1 MAGLALARRD
11 LGRTPRDMFYVD
23 RSLFDH
29 CRVPDVGCKPVG
41 EFGSDVSFYPLE
53 AVRFAT
59 RVTDAEWN
67 GDRRLEC
74 WEAF

>member
-11 LGRTPRDMFYVD
+11 FGRAPRNVFYVD

-29 CRVPDVGCKPVG
+29 CRVPDVGCEPVG
-41 EFGSDVSFYPLE
+41 EFGSDVSFSSGGIRL
-53 AVRFAT
+53 VT
-59 RVTDAEWN
+59 RVTDAQWN

-74 WEAF
+74 WEGY

>member
-11 LGRTPRDMFYVD
+11 LGRTPRNVFYVD

-29 CRVPDVGCKPVG
+29 CCVPDVGCKPVG

-53 AVRFAT
+53 IYGLR
-59 RVTDAEWN
+59 RGLLMPN
-67 GDRRLEC
+67 GMAIVD
-74 WEAF
+74 